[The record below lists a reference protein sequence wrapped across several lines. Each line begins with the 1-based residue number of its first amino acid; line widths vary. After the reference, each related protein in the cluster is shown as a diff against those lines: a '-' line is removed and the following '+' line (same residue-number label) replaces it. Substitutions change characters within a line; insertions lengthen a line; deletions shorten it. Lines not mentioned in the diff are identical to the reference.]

1 MKRLHFRTIDSTH
14 LYAKRSIEKLK
25 GFSMT
30 VITADFQ
37 TGGIGRK
44 RDRWIAKEGSSLL
57 VSIVY
62 KAPKADVIPTL
73 SKRAADALKA
83 VLKPLN
89 LDITFKYPNDLMVSG
104 KKLSGIISE
113 CTDGM
118 MITSLGLNIAQTKDD
133 LKCIDQPAT
142 SLFIET
148 EKNFDSEKILE
159 QLKRTLFTTT
169 QTHLLLNYEHKKQ
182 ASEKHSSKNSFL
194 APLSNLPLSVISA
207 LSVIFDILF

>member
-1 MKRLHFRTIDSTH
+1 MKRLHFKTIDSTH

-25 GFSMT
+25 AFSMT
-30 VITADFQ
+30 VITADYQ

-73 SKRAADALKA
+73 SKKAADALKK
-83 VLKPLN
+83 VLKPIN
-89 LDITFKYPNDLMVSG
+89 LDITFKYPNDLMVNG

-118 MITSLGLNIAQTKDD
+118 MITSIGLNIAQTEDD
-133 LKCIDQPAT
+133 LSCINQPAT

-148 EKNFDSEKILE
+148 GKSFDREKILS
-159 QLKRTLFTTT
+159 QFLKTLNELSTIPTRTSKAKYT
-169 QTHLLLNYEHKKQ
+169 Q
-182 ASEKHSSKNSFL
+182 
-194 APLSNLPLSVISA
+194 NLTIRT
-207 LSVIFDILF
+207 